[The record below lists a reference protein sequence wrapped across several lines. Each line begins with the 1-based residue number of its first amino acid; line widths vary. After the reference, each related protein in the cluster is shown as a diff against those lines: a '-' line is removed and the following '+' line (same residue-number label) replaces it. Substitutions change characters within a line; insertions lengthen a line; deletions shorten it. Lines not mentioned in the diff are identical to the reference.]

1 MMYFAKVWHVR
12 CYNKRWMGGSL
23 LDWKDKLCGSKVQPD
38 ADASGVQEEP
48 ATIQKLLAS
57 NEILSC
63 GGGFYPVI
71 MNNSANMKTFRSNFI
86 LPTSKYSVLIFKEDG
101 NAVIY
106 SEDEEVGG
114 TAPREEGEA

>member
-1 MMYFAKVWHVR
+1 MRCFAGFWHTHCTSR
-12 CYNKRWMGGSL
+12 EREGGSV
-23 LDWKDKLCGSKVQPD
+23 LDWKDKLCGSKVQPEPD
-38 ADASGVQEEP
+38 GNQEGS
-48 ATIQKLLAS
+48 ATVQKLLAS

-63 GGGFYPVI
+63 GGGFYPVV
-71 MNNSANMKTFRSNFI
+71 MNNTANMKTFRSNFI
-86 LPTSKYSVLIFKEDG
+86 LPTSKYSVLVFKEDG